1 MAALSTLWV
10 GLFPSIV
17 ASDAVGVAAT
27 GCMPELVINNA
38 TIIGCG
44 RSASVCPWHHMTVRG
59 RGTGGEPEWRVVT
72 RTFFRRAVEAIKT
85 PSPV

>member
-17 ASDAVGVAAT
+17 ASDAVGGAAT

-59 RGTGGEPEWRVVT
+59 RGT
-72 RTFFRRAVEAIKT
+72 VENQNGAS
-85 PSPV
+85 SPGHFSGMQ

>member
-17 ASDAVGVAAT
+17 ASDVVGGAVSYRMHARAI
-27 GCMPELVINNA
+27 VINNA

-44 RSASVCPWHHMTVRG
+44 GSASVCPWHHMIVRG
-59 RGTGGEPEWRVVT
+59 RGT
-72 RTFFRRAVEAIKT
+72 VENQNGAS
-85 PSPV
+85 SPGHF